1 MITHNSKIRNA
12 NQRSGTTT
20 ITRYSCGHSL
30 ATTTAEW
37 RVYDPVG
44 LLAENQRELFSSETC
59 GVCDEVE
66 KHTGR
71 ITGEEG

>member
-1 MITHNSKIRNA
+1 LKKVKIVKY
-12 NQRSGTTT
+12 
-20 ITRYSCGHSL
+20 IIPK
-30 ATTTAEW
+30 
-37 RVYDPVG
+37 VYDPVG